1 MLVAFGVSA
10 VVYVL
15 TLSCVRTL
23 ACQFEPDRYLTL
35 MASDV
40 ANVQYFSRLTTFQ
53 SVIIEFILQFA
64 VDFALSPFLQLGQV
78 TIPRAAAWTTYTVVV
93 PPMVLRVMDRGTTT
107 QWQLLRLQA
116 RLRGF
121 F

>member
-1 MLVAFGVSA
+1 MVSA

-15 TLSCVRTL
+15 TLSCVL
-23 ACQFEPDRYLTL
+23 LHVDEPDRYLTL

-64 VDFALSPFLQLGQV
+64 VEVALSPFLQLGQV
-78 TIPRAAAWTTYTVVV
+78 TIPSGSGMDDVYGGGPPDGAAGDGQGDDNTVAATAAA
-93 PPMVLRVMDRGTTT
+93 GAT
-107 QWQLLRLQA
+107 Q
-116 RLRGF
+116 GF

>member
-1 MLVAFGVSA
+1 MAYGECCRVCIDFIM
-10 VVYVL
+10 
-15 TLSCVRTL
+15 RTL

-64 VDFALSPFLQLGQV
+64 VEVALSPFLQLGQV
-78 TIPRAAAWTTYTVVV
+78 TIPSGSGMDDVYGGGPPDGAAGDGQGDDNTVAAA
-93 PPMVLRVMDRGTTT
+93 GAT
-107 QWQLLRLQA
+107 Q
-116 RLRGF
+116 GF